1 MMHRHLHGHGPRLG
15 WAGLGCPTAD
25 GVRIGPAAGH
35 RVQPQ
40 PGMTRQG
47 RGERGGLSAC
57 RQGSG
62 SAVPETSTLQ
72 HCWGRDRGPWAGL
85 KQGPVLAGAA
95 GQGPQA
101 LMR

>member
-1 MMHRHLHGHGPRLG
+1 MGTGPG